1 MSFIK
6 WKKRYCLLPGFAFYE
21 TRNTDTSLTMA
32 GLLYQWL
39 SCIKWTSN
47 GVFDIPYLWDSATFS
62 CFVFHVPRTIVLQFL
77 VSPSFRIWPSLN
89 KKMVLSIVGIP
100 ILGTSYAIPA
110 SCIVRICNPINTIIK
125 NVLLYLQILK
135 SDNYG
140 YQESYNRRSVFCYR
154 YGSRLGG
161 SSFSSAVDFAGEKG
175 LVNIE
180 PSW

>member
-1 MSFIK
+1 
-6 WKKRYCLLPGFAFYE
+6 
-21 TRNTDTSLTMA
+21 
-32 GLLYQWL
+32 
-39 SCIKWTSN
+39 
-47 GVFDIPYLWDSATFS
+47 
-62 CFVFHVPRTIVLQFL
+62 
-77 VSPSFRIWPSLN
+77 
-89 KKMVLSIVGIP
+89 MVLSVVGIP